1 MKIQGKFLAGLAA
14 MGLLAAGPVLAQST
28 TTAHR
33 LTADSN
39 FMTKAAQ
46 GGMAEVELGQLAVQK
61 ASNQSVKDFG
71 QKMVDDHSKANEELK
86 SIAAK
91 QGVTL
96 PTTLDT
102 KDQATKDRLSK
113 LSGAE
118 FDRAY
123 MTDMVKD
130 HRMDV
135 AEFRREA
142 DHGTDPDVKAFAAK
156 TLPTLESHLKMA
168 ETTESQVKK

>member
-1 MKIQGKFLAGLAA
+1 MKIQGKILAGLAVF
-14 MGLLAAGPVLAQST
+14 GLVAAGPVLAQST

-33 LTADSN
+33 MTADSN
-39 FMTKAAQ
+39 FITKAAQ
-46 GGMAEVELGQLAVQK
+46 GGMAEVELGQLATTH

-91 QGVTL
+91 EGVTL
-96 PTTLDT
+96 PTTVSA
-102 KDQATKDRLSK
+102 KDQATRDRLSK
-113 LSGAE
+113 LNGAE

-123 MTDMVKD
+123 MADMVKD

-156 TLPTLESHLKMA
+156 TLPTLENHLKLA
-168 ETTESQVKK
+168 ETTDSQLKK